1 LIQAGLFE
9 RRAEREIE
17 RRAEHPPATGMTG
30 AADIAEAGHA
40 ETGSRANDPRLEL
53 LMFITS

>member
-1 LIQAGLFE
+1 LIQAGLFD

-17 RRAEHPPATGMTG
+17 RRAKHPPATGMTG
-30 AADIAEAGHA
+30 AADNAEAWHEEA
-40 ETGSRANDPRLEL
+40 EAPADDPRLEF